1 MGINVK
7 SLDLWGYKKTNAIV
21 TLFRGVTQNAIKTLN
36 FL

>member
-7 SLDLWGYKKTNAIV
+7 SLDLWGYKKTTALV
-21 TLFRGVTQNAIKTLN
+21 KLFRGVTRNAIKTLN